1 VQEKG
6 KPAVTRYR
14 VLERLKA
21 HTYISVELESGR
33 THQIRV
39 HFAYRRHA
47 LVGDPVYGGRMALP
61 PASSDRL
68 IEALRKFRR
77 QALHATRL
85 KLLHPVTNEQLELE
99 VPPPA
104 DFQDLLDALR
114 EHAGLQES
122 K

>member
-1 VQEKG
+1 
-6 KPAVTRYR
+6 
-14 VLERLKA
+14 
-21 HTYISVELESGR
+21 
-33 THQIRV
+33 
-39 HFAYRRHA
+39 
-47 LVGDPVYGGRMALP
+47 MALP

-85 KLLHPVTNEQLELE
+85 KLLHPVSNERLELE

-104 DFQDLLDALR
+104 DFLDLLEALR
-114 EHAGLQES
+114 EHAGMRDP